1 MVGGLHTVA
10 KAAASL
16 GICVQ
21 ANGDVVLDCSDVT
34 DPTWSTGSGDGS
46 RVDFAAAPALMVGG
60 V

>member
-1 MVGGLHTVA
+1 MRSRWLAFDPEERKELPVIWGLHTVA

-34 DPTWSTGSGDGS
+34 DPTWS
-46 RVDFAAAPALMVGG
+46 P
-60 V
+60 